1 MLLRYIDL
9 RHSVACFKKIQVI
22 IYIALTANHILQ
34 DWSTLVNLLSYA
46 QGSPSVT
53 CSGFWRI
60 SIQGRFS
67 SLLLCEVLKRCLLH
81 RLSQYSVPL
90 RGRNSTE
97 ITESPHHVVP
107 AMDPARGF
115 RECLLLATLCFTYRA
130 EEIQRK
136 CGNSCYHTHVKETD
150 LLFAALE
157 SRWHHTECSLIISL
171 TATTFLWTALFY
183 LVDILA
189 LLD

>member
-1 MLLRYIDL
+1 MLLRYIDS
-9 RHSVACFKKIQVI
+9 RHSVACLKKIQVI
-22 IYIALTANHILQ
+22 VYVALTANHILQ

-53 CSGFWRI
+53 RSGFWRI

-67 SLLLCEVLKRCLLH
+67 SLLLCEVLKHCLLH
-81 RLSQYSVPL
+81 RLSQYLVPV

-97 ITESPHHVVP
+97 ITASPHHVVP
-107 AMDPARGF
+107 ALDPARGF
-115 RECLLLATLCFTYRA
+115 RECLLL
-130 EEIQRK
+130 
-136 CGNSCYHTHVKETD
+136 D
-150 LLFAALE
+150 LLHIQGKRDSMQTWKQLLP
-157 SRWHHTECSLIISL
+157 HTCEGDASAFCCLRKLMTSHRVERIISL
-171 TATTFLWTALFY
+171 TASTFLWPALFY